1 MSVTE
6 AIRDHLLDNSD
17 VTDIVG
23 EAVRESWAHHD
34 QLPFVTIDGPHT
46 SPEHHQTAE
55 AGWVESILQIDCWG
69 TSRGNVTV
77 LSTAVRKALYRKAV
91 GAMGGDSLSVRS
103 VMCVDGPIAMDQPPT
118 DQSKGGGVFR
128 DMMEFS
134 VWHAQE
140 VATPS

>member
-1 MSVTE
+1 MSLTE
-6 AIRDHLLDNSD
+6 AIRDHLLDNSA

-55 AGWVESILQIDCWG
+55 LGRVESMLQIDCWHK
-69 TSRGNVTV
+69 SRGHVTV
-77 LSTAVRKALYRKAV
+77 LSTAVRKALYRKTAA
-91 GAMGGDSLSVRS
+91 AMGGDALSVGPM
-103 VMCVDGPIAMDQPPT
+103 MCVDGTRAMDQEPT
-118 DQSKGGGVFR
+118 DGSKGGVFR
-128 DMMEFS
+128 DRMEFS

-140 VATPS
+140 VSTPS

>member
-34 QLPFVTIDGPHT
+34 QLPFVTIDGPRT

-55 AGWVESILQIDCWG
+55 VGRVESSLQIDCWEER
-69 TSRGNVTV
+69 SRGHVTR
-77 LSTAVRKALYRKAV
+77 LSTAVRKALYRKTAA
-91 GAMGGDSLSVRS
+91 AMGGDSLSVGP
-103 VMCVDGPIAMDQPPT
+103 VMCVDGPHNEDQSPT
-118 DQSKGGGVFR
+118 DGGKGGIFR
-128 DMMEFS
+128 DRMEFS
-134 VWHAQE
+134 VWHEQE
-140 VATPS
+140 VSTPS